1 MTHLRELIR
10 RLFLPKVMTAVLLL
24 CAALAIIG
32 IWAIGAMP
40 LDAIPDVS
48 ERQVIVY
55 AQWNGQD
62 PQVIEDQVTYPVTT
76 TLQHVAHVKSVRS
89 YTGFGFAM
97 IYVLLD
103 DSVDPYWARSRA
115 LEYLDQIRSSLPS
128 DPALSVGLG
137 PDATGVGWVYEYA
150 LRSKTQTLEKLR
162 SLQDWYI
169 RYALQSVP
177 GVSEVAAIGGSVRE
191 YQIQLDPNKLR
202 AFDIPLIQVVNLIR
216 NNNSEQGGRWIETAG
231 EEILIRGLGYVQNAA
246 DLEKIVLKTDAKAVP
261 VTVGDVGKVVI
272 GMAARRG
279 AADLDGEGQAVGGV
293 VVARMGADVA
303 AVVAGVKAKLE
314 TIRKSLPPDVEIV
327 PVYDRSEF
335 IDASLHGL
343 KKSLIGEAIV
353 VILVV
358 LVFLGSLR
366 SALIILLP
374 LPIALLATAAL
385 LKTFGTTI
393 NIMALSGIAIAVGTM
408 VDAAIVLVENAYRHL
423 HLPPASQMSRSEHR
437 TKAIFAS
444 LAEVTKPVLIS
455 TAVIALSFLP
465 VLLLSGEE
473 GRLFRPLVLAK
484 TFAVASEFALI
495 ALLLPILLL
504 LFMRRESGREP
515 RIASAFAEAY
525 HRILDAGFRFP
536 ARFVL
541 LVGLAG
547 VGAWALF
554 SRMGG
559 EFLPPIYE
567 GDLMYMPTTFPS
579 ASITEMERIMAAQDK
594 ALTRIPEVE
603 RVFGKV
609 GRADTATDPAPLSM
623 IETIVKL
630 KPLRDWRPGL
640 TREKLIEEMDGAVKT
655 PGVVN
660 AWTMPIRGRID
671 MLSTGLKS
679 ALGIKVYGR
688 DFKSIDAAAAEIAR
702 IVKSAPGVR
711 NVYAERTNRGEYFD
725 VVIDRDALQ
734 RYGLAVNDVEDT
746 LHYGI
751 GGARVATSV
760 EGLERYPIAVR
771 YDAQSRSNRQ
781 QLLHDAVVYSKSFGF
796 IPLGYV
802 VKIVRTQHPTE
813 IKTENGMYV
822 DYVYIDPSS
831 SDIAGFR
838 RRAAAALDRSL
849 KMPAGVFYEWSG
861 QAEGLDRASQASLY
875 IPPLVLLI
883 IIGMYYSLYSS
894 WRRVAIV
901 VSSVPFSLIG
911 SVAMVYALGYQMS
924 VAVVIGMLALV
935 GVSAQTAVVMLT
947 YIDLSVEAAERDRR
961 LNSVEQLRAAIYDG
975 AVKRLRPKLMTVFTV
990 IISLVPVMLAQGIGA
1005 EIAKRVAAPMIGG
1018 MISSA
1023 ILVLFVV
1030 PLLYFWT
1037 DGRRKTL
1044 GGAS

>member
-1 MTHLRELIR
+1 VVKLKALIR
-10 RLFLPKVMTAVLLL
+10 NLFLPKVMTGVLLL
-24 CAALAIIG
+24 CLATAIVG
-32 IWAIGAMP
+32 TWAIGAMP

-48 ERQVIVY
+48 DRQVIVY

-62 PQVIEDQVTYPVTT
+62 PQVIEDQVTYPITT
-76 TLQHVAHVKSVRS
+76 TLQHVAHVRSVRS

-103 DSVDPYWARSRA
+103 DGVDPYWARSRA
-115 LEYLDQIRSSLPS
+115 LEYLDQIRSSLPA
-128 DPALSVGLG
+128 DPTLSVGLG

-150 LRSKTQTLEKLR
+150 LRSKNETAEKLR
-162 SLQDWYI
+162 SLQDWFI

-177 GVSEVAAIGGSVRE
+177 GVSEVAAVGGSVRE
-191 YQIQLDPNKLR
+191 YQIRLDPNKLR
-202 AFDIPLIQVVNLIR
+202 AFDIPLTQVVDLVR
-216 NNNSEQGGRWIETAG
+216 SNNSEQGGRWIETAG
-231 EEILIRGLGYVQNAA
+231 QEVLIRGLGYIQNEA
-246 DLEKIVLKTDAKAVP
+246 DLAKIVLKTDAKAVP
-261 VTVGDVGKVVI
+261 VTIGDVGRVVI

-279 AADLDGEGQAVGGV
+279 AADLDGDSQVVGGV

-303 AVVAGVKAKLE
+303 SVVAGVKAKLE
-314 TIRKSLPPDVEIV
+314 VVKKSLPADVEII

-335 IDASLHGL
+335 INASLHGL
-343 KKSLIGEAIV
+343 RKSLVGEAIV
-353 VILVV
+353 VVLVV
-358 LVFLGSLR
+358 LIFLRSLR
-366 SALIILLP
+366 SALIILVP

-385 LKTFGTTI
+385 LKTFGTTT

-423 HLPPASQMSRSEHR
+423 QLPPATGVSRSEHR
-437 TKAIFAS
+437 SKAIFAS

-455 TAVIALSFLP
+455 TAVIAFSFLP

-484 TFAVASEFALI
+484 TFAVASEFVLI

-504 LFMRRESGREP
+504 LFMRPSSGGEP
-515 RIASAFAEAY
+515 RVASAFAKAY
-525 HRILDAGFRFP
+525 NHILDAGFRYPGLFI
-536 ARFVL
+536 V

-547 VGAWALF
+547 VGALALF
-554 SRMGG
+554 LRMGG

-579 ASITEMERIMAAQDK
+579 ASITEMEQIMAAQDK
-594 ALTRIPEVE
+594 ALKRFPEVE

-630 KPLRDWRPGL
+630 KPMSEWRAGM
-640 TREKLIEEMDGAVKT
+640 TREKLIEQMDAAVKT
-655 PGVVN
+655 PGVIN

-688 DFKSIDAAAAEIAR
+688 DFKSIDGAAEEIAR
-702 IVKSAPGVR
+702 ILKTLPGAR

-725 VVIDRDALQ
+725 VDIDRDALQ
-734 RYGLAVNDVEDT
+734 RYGLSVSDVQDT
-746 LHYGI
+746 LRYGI

-771 YDAQSRSNRQ
+771 YDAETRSTRE
-781 QLLHDAVVYSKSFGF
+781 QLLHDAVVYSKPFGF

-822 DYVYIDPSS
+822 DYVYIDLST
-831 SDIAGFR
+831 SDLAGFR
-838 RRAAAALDRSL
+838 RSGAAALDRSL
-849 KMPAGVFYEWSG
+849 KLPAGVFYEWSG
-861 QAEGLDRASQASLY
+861 QAEGLDRAWQASLY

-883 IIGMYYSLYSS
+883 IIAMYYSLYAS
-894 WRRVAIV
+894 WRRVVIV

-911 SVAMVYALGYQMS
+911 SVVMLHALGYQMS

-947 YIDLSVEAAERDRR
+947 YIDLSVEAAERERR
-961 LNSVEQLRAAIYDG
+961 LQNREQFRAAIYDG

-990 IISLVPVMLAQGIGA
+990 IISLIPVMLANGIGA
-1005 EIAKRVAAPMIGG
+1005 EVAKRVAAPMIGG

-1037 DGRRKTL
+1037 DRRSATL

>member
-1 MTHLRELIR
+1 MTHLRALIR
-10 RLFLPKVMTAVLLL
+10 HLFRPKAVTAVLLL
-24 CAALAIIG
+24 CAAMAIVG

-48 ERQVIVY
+48 DRQVIVY
-55 AQWNGQD
+55 AQWSGQD
-62 PQVIEDQVTYPVTT
+62 PQVIEDQVTYPITT
-76 TLQHVAHVKSVRS
+76 TMQHVAHVRSVRS

-115 LEYLDQIRSSLPS
+115 LEYLDQIRSSLPA

-150 LRSKTQTLEKLR
+150 LRSKTETLEKLR

-177 GVSEVAAIGGSVRE
+177 GVSEVAAVGGSVRE

-231 EEILIRGLGYVQNAA
+231 EEILIRGLGYVQNEA
-246 DLEKIVLKTDAKAVP
+246 DLAKIVLKTDAKAVP
-261 VTVGDVGKVVI
+261 VTVGDVGRVVI
-272 GMAARRG
+272 RMAARRG
-279 AADLDGEGQAVGGV
+279 ATDLDGEGQVVGGV

-314 TIRKSLPPDVEIV
+314 TIKKSLPPDVEIV

-343 KKSLIGEAIV
+343 KKSLIAEAIV

-358 LVFLGSLR
+358 LIFLGSLR
-366 SALIILLP
+366 SALIILIP

-385 LKTFGTTI
+385 LKSFGTTI

-423 HLPPASQMSRSEHR
+423 QLPPASQTSRSEHR

-504 LFMRRESGREP
+504 LFMRRGSAGEP
-515 RIASAFAEAY
+515 RIASAFAEVY
-525 HRILDAGFRFP
+525 HRILDAGFRYP
-536 ARFVL
+536 VRFVL
-541 LVGLAG
+541 LVSLAG
-547 VGAWALF
+547 AAALALF
-554 SRMGG
+554 SHMGG

-594 ALTRIPEVE
+594 ALKRIPEVE

-630 KPLRDWRPGL
+630 KPLRDWRAGL
-640 TREKLIEEMDGAVKT
+640 TREKLIDEMDAAVKT

-688 DFKSIDAAAAEIAR
+688 DFKSIDAAAEEIAR
-702 IVKSAPGVR
+702 IVKTAPGAR

-734 RYGLAVNDVEDT
+734 RYGLSVSDVQDT
-746 LHYGI
+746 LRYGI

-760 EGLERYPIAVR
+760 EGLERYPISVR
-771 YDAQSRSNRQ
+771 YDAEARSNRE
-781 QLLHDAVVYSKSFGF
+781 QLLHDAVVYSKAAGF

-838 RRAAAALDRSL
+838 QRAATALDQSL
-849 KMPAGVFYEWSG
+849 KLPAGVFYEWSG
-861 QAEGLDRASQASLY
+861 QVEGLDRASQANRY

-911 SVAMVYALGYQMS
+911 SVVMVYALGYQMS

-961 LNSVEQLRAAIYDG
+961 LNSVEQFRAAIYDG

-990 IISLVPVMLAQGIGA
+990 IISLVPVMLANGIGA

-1030 PLLYFWT
+1030 PLLYFWS
-1037 DGRRKTL
+1037 DRRRKTL